1 MAKIR
6 RNISFDEETWNEL
19 QDLGVDVSM
28 YCNKMLQYL
37 LELMKSQDNTLGELQ
52 NQLLD
57 VQTKIHLEHLRIA
70 ESLEDN
76 RELAEENTA
85 KWIEF
90 LEVAEDYSYGINIDR
105 EFLGEILEMTGIHES
120 KLFQFCNW
128 INEYAGR
135 DEDKV
140 RTSFNYALNLYNET
154 TKGSKIYRDS
164 KEIIL

>member
-6 RNISFDEETWNEL
+6 RNISFDEDVWDEL
-19 QDLGVDVSM
+19 QALGVDVSM
-28 YCNKMLQYL
+28 YCNKMCAYL
-37 LELMKSQDNTLGELQ
+37 LEAMKSQDNTLGELQ

-57 VQTKIHLEHLRIA
+57 VQTRIHLEHLRIA
-70 ESLEDN
+70 QKYEDN
-76 RELAEENTA
+76 RELAEENTE

-120 KLFQFCNW
+120 KLFDFCGW

-140 RTSFNYALNLYNET
+140 RTSFNYALNKYNET

-164 KEIIL
+164 QEIIL